1 MVRPVYSNV
10 SVCLKNEEIEEKVE
24 ICGAEAVCVESPS
37 HTINNSM
44 DDTEHHCESC
54 AQEEDHDVLSV
65 LYHSR
70 RVIDPCR
77 MRITSQHW
85 IFKPAFSPTR
95 RGLQRHNDRSVVPN
109 LSRRQAHC
117 IIGRDV
123 DSEVI
128 KQSFGWF
135 EEKHSKLWFNS

>member
-44 DDTEHHCESC
+44 DDTEHHCETC

-70 RVIDPCR
+70 RVISYHFTALDIQTCL
-77 MRITSQHW
+77 
-85 IFKPAFSPTR
+85 FSNTKR
-95 RGLQRHNDRSVVPN
+95 TTATQRPVRCS
-109 LSRRQAHC
+109 
-117 IIGRDV
+117 
-123 DSEVI
+123 
-128 KQSFGWF
+128 
-135 EEKHSKLWFNS
+135 